1 MSPFHQANSRAAAQQ
16 LANFVPKAGP
26 DYTQN
31 RNYDTG
37 PNNRNNLS
45 MLSPWIRIR
54 LLSEWTVLR
63 AVLAQHPLNE
73 CSKFIDE
80 LFWRCY
86 WKSWLECHPSVW
98 KDYLSQL
105 NDDLQNFAK
114 NPLYLD
120 CCQAHAP
127 IACMNIWLEEL
138 KTTGYLHNH
147 ARMWFASIWIHTLKL
162 PWTLGAHLFLQHLLD
177 GDPASNTLSWRW
189 VAGLHTRGKQ
199 YLASADNIEHFTH
212 GRIRV
217 PEPLAQNAVEYSW
230 EPSRFEVYQATQS
243 FDSLSIN
250 KGSAW
255 LICEEDLSP
264 SREAMLSREQ
274 IPQIGYIPLSAY
286 QQAGIQDSVFKFRHD
301 CLADSLPQDSPIVH
315 DTPALIQWVQQH
327 HFKTL
332 YVIEPKQGLW
342 NPVLPTLE
350 TELHK
355 IDCTLERVNYAFDLQ
370 YLASAKAGFF
380 KFKKQ
385 IPKLISGF
393 K

>member
-1 MSPFHQANSRAAAQQ
+1 MSPFHQANSQAASQQ
-16 LANFVPKAGP
+16 LANFVPQAGP
-26 DYTQN
+26 AYTQN
-31 RNYDTG
+31 RNYDNG
-37 PNNRNNLS
+37 PNNRHNLS

-54 LLSEWTVLR
+54 LLSEWTILK
-63 AVLAQHPLNE
+63 AVLAQHPQHQ

-98 KDYLSQL
+98 EDYLRQL
-105 NDDLQNFAK
+105 NKDRQNFTK

-120 CCQAHAP
+120 CCKAQAP
-127 IACMNIWLEEL
+127 IACINTWLEEL

-217 PEPLAQNAVEYSW
+217 SEPLAKKAVEYKW
-230 EPSRFEVYQATQS
+230 EPSRFELYQATQS
-243 FDSLSIN
+243 FDSLSIR

-255 LICEEDLSP
+255 VICEEDLSP
-264 SREAMLSREQ
+264 SREAMLSSEQ
-274 IPQIGYIPLSAY
+274 VPQIGYIPLSAY
-286 QQAGIQDSVFKFRHD
+286 QQAGIHDSVFKFRHD
-301 CLADSLPQDSPIVH
+301 CLADSLPQDSQIVH
-315 DTPALIQWVQQH
+315 DAPALIQWVQEH

-332 YVIEPKQGLW
+332 YIIEPKLGLW
-342 NPVLPTLE
+342 KPVLPALE
-350 TELHK
+350 IGLHQ
-355 IDCTLERVNYAFDLQ
+355 IDCTLVKVNHAFDLG
-370 YLASAKAGFF
+370 YLASARAGFF

-385 IPKLISGF
+385 IPKLISAL
-393 K
+393 